1 MKVTS
6 YAVARPAFYDRAAAA
21 STQSINVVVAPHA
34 QTTRFTYTVPANRKA
49 YVENIR
55 VFMNR
60 QTSAATAATM
70 VAAIAAGG
78 VELKYLATTNNTPGT
93 QFNDM
98 STAQVTLYP
107 GDVMTG
113 YTIDTSVGGT
123 VNFVIQSKSTEFDA

>member
-21 STQSINVVVAPHA
+21 STQAINIIAAPHA
-34 QTTRFTYTVPANRKA
+34 QTYRFSYTVPANRKA

-55 VFMNR
+55 VYVQR
-60 QTSAATAATM
+60 QT
-70 VAAIAAGG
+70 VAGTSGTLVSAIAVGT
-78 VELKYLATTNNTPGT
+78 VELKYLAVENNIPGT